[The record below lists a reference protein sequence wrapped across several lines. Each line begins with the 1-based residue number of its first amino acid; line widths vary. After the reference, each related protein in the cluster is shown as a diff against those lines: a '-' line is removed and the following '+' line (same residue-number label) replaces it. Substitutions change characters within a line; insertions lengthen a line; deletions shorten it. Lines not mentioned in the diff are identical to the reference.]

1 MKAFESISIANVTLK
16 NRIIRSA
23 TYEGCCTEEGVPL
36 EEYYA
41 LYEELAKGDMGAII
55 TGFAFTSREGRA
67 MQSKQ
72 AGIDS
77 DEKIDLYTD
86 MVKRVHKHN
95 CPVFM
100 QISHAGRQTTKAR
113 AGTYPGGASKKRSL
127 YFRSRPKPFST
138 SEAAVKVEEYAQ
150 AANRARLAGLDGV
163 QIHAAHGYLVH
174 QFLLPAINKRKDNY
188 GIDKKTNI
196 GTKFLEEIILSIR
209 HLCGDDYP
217 ILVKISGGTD
227 LKPAFNLN
235 QFRRLVTFL
244 DSMKV
249 GGIEISYGTMDHAL
263 NIIRGDFPTDLILKV
278 NPLFNNTN
286 TLKRRVNK
294 LIINTYFEP
303 VRKKFTQTYNLY
315 YAKIAKSLTDI
326 PIISVGGFRNDSE
339 ISSAIEKGHTD
350 IVSLSRPFI
359 CEPDLVS
366 KMIQNNSW
374 DSACI
379 NCNYCSVMCDSGKPT
394 KCYQT

>member
-1 MKAFESISIANVTLK
+1 MKAFESISLANVTLK

-36 EEYYA
+36 EEYSA

-77 DEKIDLYTD
+77 DDKMELYTN
-86 MVKRVHKHN
+86 MVERVHKHD

-100 QISHAGRQTTKAR
+100 QISHAGRQTTKTR

-127 YFRSRPKPFST
+127 YFRVRPKPFST
-138 SEAAVKVEEYAQ
+138 DEAGAIVEEYAQ
-150 AANRARLAGLDGV
+150 AANRARLAGFDGV

-174 QFLLPAINKRKDNY
+174 QFLLPAINKRKDKY
-188 GIDKKTNI
+188 GIDIETNI
-196 GTKFLEEIILSIR
+196 GSKFLEEIILAIK
-209 HLCGDDYP
+209 HLCGDDFP

-249 GGIEISYGTMDHAL
+249 DGIEISYGTMDHAL
-263 NIIRGDFPTDLILKV
+263 NIIRGDFPIDLILKV
-278 NPLFNNTN
+278 NPFFNNSN
-286 TLKRRVNK
+286 TLRRKVNK
-294 LIINTYFEP
+294 LIISAYFEP

-315 YAKIAKSLTDI
+315 YAKIAKTLTDI
-326 PIISVGGFRNDSE
+326 PIISVGGFRNASE

-359 CEPDLVS
+359 CEPDLAS